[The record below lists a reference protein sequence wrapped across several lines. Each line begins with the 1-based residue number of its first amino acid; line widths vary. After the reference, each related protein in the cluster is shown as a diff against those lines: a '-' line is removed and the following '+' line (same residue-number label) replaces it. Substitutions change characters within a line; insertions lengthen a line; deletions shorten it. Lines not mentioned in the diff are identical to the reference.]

1 MDTIFQQQIAQGW
14 LKVFMDDI
22 LIANKGDRLEM
33 IKKVLIVLQILEEN
47 NLFVKPEKCSFFVTS
62 VEFLGFIIEDSKIK
76 MDPQNSKEY
85 WIGQLLLPWHKYEAS
100 LDSATS
106 TTNLSIIILTNA
118 HPSINFYKKIN
129 PGNGKNP
136 SKLHL
141 KLSKQHTHLNQ
152 YSYALTIMNHS
163 LWNAMPL

>member
-1 MDTIFQQQIAQGW
+1 
-14 LKVFMDDI
+14 MDDI

-85 WIGQLLLPWHKYEAS
+85 WIGQLLLP
-100 LDSATS
+100 
-106 TTNLSIIILTNA
+106 
-118 HPSINFYKKIN
+118 
-129 PGNGKNP
+129 
-136 SKLHL
+136 
-141 KLSKQHTHLNQ
+141 
-152 YSYALTIMNHS
+152 
-163 LWNAMPL
+163 